1 MAKGYIFGEVDIHSP
16 GPEWDEYSSSVQATL
31 DAYGG
36 TFVIR
41 GGMPNVLE
49 GKREGATFVLL
60 EFESEAKAQAW
71 YDSPAYQRLV
81 PIRQRNAH
89 ARVIRLT
96 GVE

>member
-16 GPEWDEYSSSVQATL
+16 GPEWDDYSNSVQSTL

-49 GKREGATFVLL
+49 GKSEGGTFVLL
-60 EFESEAKAQAW
+60 EFESADKAQEW
-71 YDSPAYQRLV
+71 YESAAYQRLV

-96 GVE
+96 GVD